1 MTPILKMT
9 NNNIYLK
16 NLAPICIFAYNRPDT
31 LEKLIIS
38 LNKNDL
44 AKESN
49 LYIFSDGHKKETE
62 IDAVNKVRKYIHSIS
77 GFKSI
82 TIKES
87 SINKGLANSVIDG
100 VTEVITKYNKIIVLE
115 DDLVLSENF
124 LVFMNKA
131 LDYYEMNEKVF
142 SISGYSKLMKNIK
155 DDIYFTKRASSLG
168 WGTWLNRWSLID
180 WRINDYNSF
189 LHNRKRQKEFNR
201 MGSDMTR
208 MLKNQMKGEINSWA
222 IRWCYNQFL
231 MNKYSVYPTVSK
243 VQHNGTDSRA
253 THAAGQRDRFHTT
266 LDTSLATNFNFVN
279 NVELDKHY
287 LSQFLKQYSLL
298 TRLKYKILNKLL

>member
-1 MTPILKMT
+1 MT

-16 NLAPICIFAYNRPDT
+16 GLAPICIFAYNRPDT

-38 LNKNDL
+38 LSKNDL
-44 AKESN
+44 AKESD

-62 IDAVNKVRKYIHSIS
+62 IDAINEVRKYIHSIA
-77 GFKSI
+77 GFRSI

-87 SINKGLANSVIDG
+87 SVNKGLANSVIDG

-115 DDLVLSENF
+115 DDLILSENF

-142 SISGYSKLMKNIK
+142 SISGYSKLMKNIQ

-168 WGTWLNRWSLID
+168 WGTWLNRWNLID
-180 WRINDYNSF
+180 WDITDYNSF
-189 LHNRKRQKEFNR
+189 IHNKKRQKEFNR
-201 MGSDMTR
+201 MGSDMTK

-231 MNKYSVYPTVSK
+231 LNKYSVYPTISK
-243 VQHNGTDSRA
+243 VQHNGTDFRA
-253 THAAGQRDRFHTT
+253 THAADQHDRFYTT